1 MMARWRQLADRLDAM
16 TLRERA
22 LVFAVALAI
31 VFGIWV
37 NFVLD
42 PLEARS
48 ATMDRQADALRQQ
61 LDQLKQRSQ
70 LLGER
75 LAANPNRALKQEKN
89 RLEDKADAL
98 DARLRKRTGA
108 YVGPE
113 QMASLLQDLLSERR
127 GLQLISLKNTVPE
140 RVTLEGTDKQ
150 DMPPIYRHGVEL
162 EFEGDFADVV
172 DYLKAVKALPWRF
185 LWTRLDY
192 KVTDFPRARI
202 RLRLETLSAQEGWI
216 GA

>member
-1 MMARWRQLADRLDAM
+1 MMARGWQLADRLDAM

-22 LVFAVALAI
+22 LVFAAALAI

-42 PLEARS
+42 PIEARS
-48 ATMDRQADALRQQ
+48 EAMDHQSDALRQQ
-61 LDQLKQRSQ
+61 LDQLKERSQ
-70 LLGER
+70 LLGQR
-75 LAANPNRALKQEKN
+75 LSTNPNRALAREKE
-89 RLEDKADAL
+89 RLQAKADDL
-98 DARLRKRTGA
+98 DVRLRKRTGA

-113 QMASLLQDLLSERR
+113 QMASLLQDLLDDRQ

-140 RVTLEGTDKQ
+140 RVSLQGADEQ
-150 DMPPIYRHGVEL
+150 AMPRIYRHGVEL
-162 EFEGDFADVV
+162 EFEGDFSDVV
-172 DYLKAVKALPWRF
+172 GYLKAIKALPWRF

-192 KVTDFPRARI
+192 QVTDYPRARI